1 MLNQDPLLFRL
12 TPDSLFQEALLKDW
26 RRQQAQSQAV
36 PPYVVFHDRTLLEIA
51 SSRPQDFESL
61 AGISGV
67 GKAKLSRYGDEL
79 LKLIGQ

>member
-1 MLNQDPLLFRL
+1 VA
-12 TPDSLFQEALLKDW
+12 EADADLLKLLKNW

-51 SSRPQDFESL
+51 SSRPKDFESL
-61 AGISGV
+61 ASIGGV

-79 LKLIGQ
+79 LKLICQ